1 MDHNESIR
9 KLERLMEREAGHAH
23 DMATELEALVLL
35 LPNGKAR
42 QLARLQAKANHKQAK
57 TLRELAQRV
66 KQS

>member
-9 KLERLMEREAGHAH
+9 KVERLMERESSHAH

-42 QLARLQAKANHKQAK
+42 QLASLQAKGK
-57 TLRELAQRV
+57 
-66 KQS
+66 S